1 MQVAVQGATHHTPRP
16 PRTTTRAALQLLHR
30 RPLFDC
36 VFYSQRYAK
45 DSKGT
50 EAIRG
55 NGSIFLGPTTG
66 QRISKGCECKVCDS
80 IPSPRDSRP
89 YSIKSNSQKKASILY
104 HLDLRARRS
113 RISRKARGICVV
125 VPYLRAPT
133 YRVIRVIDSAGRWRP
148 DFEGKKSCSR
158 EMEMDEL
165 EPAMEDVG
173 MGWSRVTEQDGA
185 VYYWHEASEQSRW
198 EPPPHSTPNGCGGAR
213 LGHRIV

>member
-1 MQVAVQGATHHTPRP
+1 M
-16 PRTTTRAALQLLHR
+16 
-30 RPLFDC
+30 
-36 VFYSQRYAK
+36 
-45 DSKGT
+45 
-50 EAIRG
+50 
-55 NGSIFLGPTTG
+55 
-66 QRISKGCECKVCDS
+66 
-80 IPSPRDSRP
+80 
-89 YSIKSNSQKKASILY
+89 
-104 HLDLRARRS
+104 
-113 RISRKARGICVV
+113 
-125 VPYLRAPT
+125 PYLRAPT

-213 LGHRIV
+213 LGHRMCEGCGAKQAKSLAQNEPFPSCHTRDRRRLELLVCSCVLAGDVLSA

>member
-1 MQVAVQGATHHTPRP
+1 M
-16 PRTTTRAALQLLHR
+16 
-30 RPLFDC
+30 
-36 VFYSQRYAK
+36 
-45 DSKGT
+45 
-50 EAIRG
+50 
-55 NGSIFLGPTTG
+55 
-66 QRISKGCECKVCDS
+66 
-80 IPSPRDSRP
+80 
-89 YSIKSNSQKKASILY
+89 
-104 HLDLRARRS
+104 
-113 RISRKARGICVV
+113 
-125 VPYLRAPT
+125 PYLRAPT

-213 LGHRIV
+213 LGHRMCEGCGAKQACFATPTERKRRWCMPEDSETNSLLSWLRGALGSVDLATLAWARSLVVAVGANRAAMMVGGVVLSVLMGSDGSPDASLESLG

>member
-1 MQVAVQGATHHTPRP
+1 M
-16 PRTTTRAALQLLHR
+16 
-30 RPLFDC
+30 
-36 VFYSQRYAK
+36 
-45 DSKGT
+45 
-50 EAIRG
+50 
-55 NGSIFLGPTTG
+55 
-66 QRISKGCECKVCDS
+66 
-80 IPSPRDSRP
+80 
-89 YSIKSNSQKKASILY
+89 
-104 HLDLRARRS
+104 
-113 RISRKARGICVV
+113 
-125 VPYLRAPT
+125 PYLRAPT

-213 LGHRIV
+213 LGHVRASAVLHKARRQAEQQFARKPRAAARKAAAAGDATGAGCWRGRCCREDAEGEQDAGKGVARRQVDRRRLLAAARKCRSGRPMA

>member
-1 MQVAVQGATHHTPRP
+1 M
-16 PRTTTRAALQLLHR
+16 
-30 RPLFDC
+30 
-36 VFYSQRYAK
+36 
-45 DSKGT
+45 
-50 EAIRG
+50 
-55 NGSIFLGPTTG
+55 
-66 QRISKGCECKVCDS
+66 
-80 IPSPRDSRP
+80 
-89 YSIKSNSQKKASILY
+89 
-104 HLDLRARRS
+104 
-113 RISRKARGICVV
+113 
-125 VPYLRAPT
+125 PYLRAPT

-213 LGHRIV
+213 LGHRMCEGCGAKQACFGTPTERKRRWCSGCGKEHGAVSLGARMCEGCGAKQASFGTPTERERRWCGECGKSHGAINLTARMCEASK